1 MTKSQKARHP
11 GLAGSNHTPRNR
23 WTWEIRI
30 RVHYQNRCC
39 WPVYYNWFCQARTKK
54 NEGICLRN
62 DLFKKKSREDTDE
75 VGGVPER
82 LTLSTFLWGFFSGKP
97 SWSRLAFVKGKLEAG
112 RGAGAR
118 RFTADWPWRTERSG
132 LRDLMLVVVGVAT
145 AVMARLVRRVARTV
159 VNGKRMVVLG
169 NVDYIKECGFCRCED
184 ERRKKWKQGLYF
196 ERKSDITDLG
206 VVSCRT
212 DTDVDMCSILSALN
226 YI

>member
-1 MTKSQKARHP
+1 MFEK
-11 GLAGSNHTPRNR
+11 
-23 WTWEIRI
+23 
-30 RVHYQNRCC
+30 
-39 WPVYYNWFCQARTKK
+39 WFIQ
-54 NEGICLRN
+54 
-62 DLFKKKSREDTDE
+62 KKSREDTDE

-97 SWSRLAFVKGKLEAG
+97 SWSRLAFVNSRLEAG

-132 LRDLMLVVVGVAT
+132 LRDLVLVVVGVAT

-169 NVDYIKECGFCRCED
+169 NVDYIKECGFCRCKD
-184 ERRKKWKQGLYF
+184 ERRKKWRQGLYF

-206 VVSCRT
+206 VVSCQT
-212 DTDVDMCSILSALN
+212 DTDVDMCSFLPALN